1 MRPTGHPSYNRY
13 MTTNTDLHIGIR
25 TWTDAW
31 GGWDA
36 ATRNDPY
43 PVFAALRVEGPVHPV
58 RLADGHEAW
67 LVLGHDAVRAALA
80 DPRFSKDMVAAMD
93 DDPDVV
99 DPGLPGPALARHM
112 MNLDPPDHTR
122 LRRLAARAFLPSR
135 ITQLEAMV
143 QQLVDSLLDDLE
155 AQGRDAVVDLV
166 GGFAGPFPFQV
177 ICELLGIDEDERAAF
192 ALAFRVLLR
201 PYHGAPPPEAHA
213 ASEAIVTG
221 LERVVAAHRA
231 DLERGVPRDDL
242 VGVLVAAGEG
252 ERLTE
257 AELLSTLFQ
266 LFVAGHD
273 TTTTLVGNGV
283 VALLDH
289 PDQWRR
295 LCAEPERIPAAIEE
309 LVRYDTPAQHAT
321 FRVATDDVELGGRV
335 IPRGA
340 QVLVC
345 IAAANHD
352 PAVHEH
358 AESLDITRPP
368 RTHLGFGHGI
378 HHCLGA
384 PLARMEG
391 RIAFE
396 SLLRRFPDLSLAV
409 DRDALQWSE
418 GDGLVLRGLA
428 ELPVRLGRD

>member
-1 MRPTGHPSYNRY
+1 
-13 MTTNTDLHIGIR
+13 MTADTAILTQ
-25 TWTDAW
+25 AW
-31 GGWDA
+31 GGWPA
-36 ATRNDPY
+36 AVRNDPY
-43 PVFAALRVEGPVHPV
+43 PVLAALRAERPVHHV

-67 LVLGHDAVRAALA
+67 LVLGHEAVRIALM
-80 DPRFSKDMVAAMD
+80 DPRFSKDMVTAMA

-135 ITQLEAMV
+135 ITHLERAV
-143 QQLVDSLLDDLE
+143 QALVDDLLDDLE
-155 AQGRDAVVDLV
+155 AAGPDGVVDLV

-177 ICELLGIDEDERAAF
+177 ICELLGVDEDERAGF
-192 ALAFRVLLR
+192 AEAFRVLLR
-201 PYHGAPPPEAHA
+201 PYNGAPPPEAHV
-213 ASEAIVTG
+213 ASDAIISG
-221 LERVVAAHRA
+221 LERVVTSHRA
-231 DLERGVPRDDL
+231 DLEHGRYRDDL
-242 VGVLVAAGEG
+242 VGVLVSAGHD

-257 AELLSTLFQ
+257 QELLSTLFQ

-273 TTTTLVGNGV
+273 TTTSLIGNGV

-289 PDQWRR
+289 PAQWRL
-295 LCAEPERIPAAIEE
+295 LCAEPERIPAALEE
-309 LVRYDTPAQHAT
+309 LIRYDTPALHAT
-321 FRVATDDVELGGRV
+321 FRVATADVELGGSV
-335 IPRGA
+335 IPAGA

-345 IAAANHD
+345 IGAANHD
-352 PAVHEH
+352 PAVHDH
-358 AESLDITRPP
+358 AEELDITRPP
-368 RTHLGFGHGI
+368 RVHLGFGHGI

-396 SLLRRFPDLSLAV
+396 TLTRRFPDLSLAV

-428 ELPVRLGRD
+428 ELPVRLGRA